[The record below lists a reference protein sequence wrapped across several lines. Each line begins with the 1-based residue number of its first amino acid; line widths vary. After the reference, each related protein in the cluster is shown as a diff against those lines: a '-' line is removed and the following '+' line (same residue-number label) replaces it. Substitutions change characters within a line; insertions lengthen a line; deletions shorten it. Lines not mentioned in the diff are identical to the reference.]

1 MLYLII
7 FIIKNIDSSKS
18 MTMIK
23 KQPFLICR
31 VVRGIVLSDGAKKE
45 EIITLSVVIEE
56 SL

>member
-7 FIIKNIDSSKS
+7 FIIKNIESSKS